1 MPTTRRMRTTL
12 LHRMVPSL
20 SDVLLWPEA
29 SSATVP
35 PVLRDAVIDGRTG
48 KMHEFRENR
57 AQQTETEVEVEVEV
71 ESAEVH
77 VQPEAEPES
86 EPEPEPEPE
95 LRVAPEP
102 EVEPDS
108 EPQLEEDWLL
118 QLDEETEVAATQIVE
133 AATRI
138 AAAQRGR
145 QTCKQHSSTVESLDT
160 EGTVQNPSSTAGLPV
175 SQQLESN
182 DSHREAGALDGNIST
197 VFTEDS
203 GDASGQ
209 TALETKFATSL
220 R

>member
-48 KMHEFRENR
+48 KMHEFSENR
-57 AQQTETEVEVEVEV
+57 AQQTETEVEVEVEVEV

-95 LRVAPEP
+95 
-102 EVEPDS
+102 
-108 EPQLEEDWLL
+108 LEEDWLL